1 MRKERIEQPKRE
13 KRPKVRRIGT
23 RRKSVFFLWAL
34 LLISLTFAAYK
45 HFTAVNTHTIIE
57 REIVEVQ
64 IVDTSRIESFVIEFA
79 RIYYAWSVGTEQ
91 SAIRSEALRDFLTDD
106 LHTLNTTLSRD
117 MDSSSAIRA
126 VRIWCVDQLDDHNFR
141 VLFSVERLLSATTVE
156 YVDEVVQERI
166 YDQYGDPMLVEQVIQ
181 REVTT
186 SIEDVVLSYYT
197 VTVHVDDDGNAVITH
212 NPTIHGGF
220 ERSDFTLPTRTQDTS
235 IDGDTQDEI
244 AQFLT
249 EFFTLYPTASE
260 SMIAHFVRD
269 NVLEVIDVEYEFLEL
284 VNPIFI
290 RRGDRVAIY
299 VTVRY
304 YDPRTRAQQLS
315 QFELLVQE
323 VQGNW
328 MIVEAV

>member
-1 MRKERIEQPKRE
+1 
-13 KRPKVRRIGT
+13 
-23 RRKSVFFLWAL
+23 
-34 LLISLTFAAYK
+34 LTFAAYK
-45 HFTAVNTHTIIE
+45 HFTAVDTHTIIE

-64 IVDTSRIESFVIEFA
+64 TVDTSQIESFVIEFA
-79 RIYYAWSVGTEQ
+79 RIYYAWPVGTEQ
-91 SAIRSEALRDFLTDD
+91 SAARSEALRDFLTDD
-106 LHTLNTTLSRD
+106 LHMLNTTLARD
-117 MDSSSAIRA
+117 VDSSSAIRA
-126 VRIWCVDQLDDHNFR
+126 VRIWSVESLDDQNFR
-141 VLFSVERLLSATTVE
+141 VLFSVERLLSAATVE

-166 YDQYGDPMLVEQVIQ
+166 YDQYGYPVFIEQVIQ

-186 SIEDVVLSYYT
+186 STEDVVTSYYT
-197 VTVHVDDDGNAVITH
+197 VIVHVDDGGNAVITH

-220 ERSDFTLPTRTQDTS
+220 ERSDFTLPTRTHDTS
-235 IDGDTQDEI
+235 IDGDTQTEI
-244 AQFLT
+244 TQFLT

-269 NVLEVIDVEYEFLEL
+269 NALEVIDIEYEFLEL

-290 RRGDRVAIY
+290 RRGEQVEVY

-304 YDPRTRAQQLS
+304 YDPRARAHQLS

-328 MIVEAV
+328 MIVETLS